1 MNRVICIN
9 AINLSEYATIALP
22 DGNSAFDHV
31 RSFAEALP
39 DVTQIVTLV
48 RSRHS
53 FPGETVEVPVATG
66 GALLDAFA
74 AVCAEESEIIYI
86 HGDTPFLDAGIT
98 GRMLESHRRYF
109 AEYSFADGYPYGM
122 APELLQS
129 SILPLL
135 KRLVAEQDVPLNR
148 ETLFSIIQKDINS
161 FDIETEISPNDLR
174 SLRISLTCDTRRNY
188 LLCRRL
194 FESGDTGEAALL
206 ETIRTKGG
214 MLRTLP
220 AYINMQVIDSCP
232 QACSYCPFP
241 IFGGNV
247 LQNGARMELE
257 DFLTIIKRVEEFAP
271 ESTVN
276 LSLWGE
282 PSLHP
287 AIADMIEAIEATD
300 SLSLNIETSGI
311 GWDSEVIER
320 LATRGLT
327 RTDWIVS
334 LDASDP
340 QLYRSLRGPGLEE
353 AQATALKL
361 LERFPGRVYIQAV
374 RMNENE
380 EHLESFYRSWKDQS
394 AQVIIQKYDHF
405 AGALP
410 ERKVADLSP
419 LTREPCWHLK
429 RDLVVLLDGSVVMCR
444 EDIRS
449 TYKLG
454 NLLTDD
460 LATVWEQGESLYL
473 RHVSGDYPEICRTC
487 DEYYTYN
494 H

>member
-22 DGNSAFDHV
+22 DGSSAFDRV
-31 RSFAEALP
+31 RTFAEALP
-39 DVTQIVTLV
+39 GVTRIVTLV
-48 RSRHS
+48 HEQGSIR
-53 FPGETVEVPVATG
+53 GETIEVRSATG
-66 GALLDAFA
+66 SAILDAFST
-74 AVCAEESEIIYI
+74 VCSDESEIIYI
-86 HGDTPFLDAGIT
+86 HGDTPFLDTGIT
-98 GRMLESHRRYF
+98 DRMLESHRRYF

-122 APELLQS
+122 APEILQS

-135 KRLVAEQDVPLNR
+135 KRLVAEEDVPLNR
-148 ETLFSIIQKDINS
+148 EMLFSIIQKDINS
-161 FDIETEISPNDLR
+161 FDIETEISPDDVR
-174 SLRISLTCDTRRNY
+174 SLRLSLTCDTRRNY

-194 FESGDTGEAALL
+194 FESGDTGAVSLL
-206 ETIRTKGG
+206 ETIRSKGG
-214 MLRTLP
+214 ILRTLP
-220 AYINMQVIDSCP
+220 AYINMQIIDSCP

-241 IFGGNV
+241 VFGGNV
-247 LQNGARMELE
+247 LQNSGRMELA
-257 DFLTIIKRVEEFAP
+257 DFLTIIKRVEDFAP

-282 PSLHP
+282 PSMHP
-287 AIADMIEAIEATD
+287 AIAQMIEAVEETK

-311 GWDSEVIER
+311 GWDGAVLDR
-320 LATRGLT
+320 LSDRGLS

-340 QLYRSLRGPGLEE
+340 QLYRSLRGAGVEE
-353 AQATALKL
+353 AQATALNL

-380 EHLESFYRSWKDQS
+380 EHLESFYRSWKDKS

-405 AGALP
+405 AGALA

-449 TYKLG
+449 THVLG
-454 NLLTDD
+454 NLLT
-460 LATVWEQGESLYL
+460 EQLETIWARGETLYL
-473 RHVSGDYPEICRTC
+473 RHVAGDYPEICRTC

-494 H
+494 Y